1 MCLFIYYI
9 SSIYDSLE
17 LEYEYGLVLVIQIYS
32 MFGFYSKH
40 GLVSCWKT
48 CNELIVKIK
57 IFNEIILLVYCLHR
71 LWYVWLSRALLD
83 LKFLPH
89 LWQS

>member
-1 MCLFIYYI
+1 MCLFIDYI

-40 GLVSCWKT
+40 GLVSRWKT
-48 CNELIVKIK
+48 CKEFKSEN
-57 IFNEIILLVYCLHR
+57 
-71 LWYVWLSRALLD
+71 
-83 LKFLPH
+83 
-89 LWQS
+89 